1 MPFKIIAHPEENIIV
16 LKNLA
21 RFHFS
26 PVNLC
31 LDLKRKVICLL
42 EQVFPEYETLFSDV
56 FGVTSKQLL
65 LSFNTPPPEFFV
77 EISTT
82 KLTNFLHKASRG
94 KLGREKTQSIKSAA
108 EQSIGISFALN
119 SFSFQIKQL
128 VEQIDFTEKQIAALD
143 KEFFKLFSAT
153 NSAVITTITEIS
165 SVLGSAIVGEI
176 GDISRFQ
183 LAPKLVAYAG
193 LDASVKQSDDFARKY
208 KRNPKANLL
217 LGFLFDS

>member
-65 LSFNTPPPEFFV
+65 LSFNTPSPPPEFFV

-153 NSAVITTITEIS
+153 NSAVITIITEIS

-176 GDISRFQ
+176 GDISRFE
-183 LAPKLVAYAG
+183 LAPKLVAYAS
-193 LDASVKQSDDFARKY
+193 LDASVKQSDDFARK
-208 KRNPKANLL
+208 
-217 LGFLFDS
+217 